1 MKWSWVHR
9 LICNIQ
15 FPSYQ
20 KFLILGIYKEVSVGR
35 GEFYK
40 INIAHGSREERKKD
54 VFTWTDKALN
64 CFHEIIDCIPAG
76 IKRKAYYSIHKS
88 PIGLCV

>member
-1 MKWSWVHR
+1 
-9 LICNIQ
+9 LISNIL
-15 FPSYQ
+15 FHSYQ
-20 KFLILGIYKEVSVGR
+20 KYRILGIYKEVSVGR

-40 INIAHGSREERKKD
+40 RNSTREQRRKKN

-64 CFHEIIDCIPAG
+64 CIHEITDYIPAR
-76 IKRKAYYSIHKS
+76 IKWKAYYSIHKG